1 MLLIPILHFCFLRMM
16 MRLTR
21 IHAKN
26 TLTMDF
32 YAKIFACVVSNKNDA
47 PPSASA
53 TERRAPVSL
62 MGLDEAWSNQERDT
76 VLVAV
81 RVHTLARGC
90 LVYLLSRIS
99 TCAREPNCPNLQ
111 ISTSFYFARL
121 SPLRTLQDITS
132 QNYMYLSYSK
142 MSLN

>member
-32 YAKIFACVVSNKNDA
+32 YAKIFACVASNKKRYTSLSLCNGKESSGFIDGTRW
-47 PPSASA
+47 SVIESG
-53 TERRAPVSL
+53 TRYRFSSRSRAHL
-62 MGLDEAWSNQERDT
+62 GTRLF
-76 VLVAV
+76 
-81 RVHTLARGC
+81 
-90 LVYLLSRIS
+90 VYLLSRIL

-121 SPLRTLQDITS
+121 PTS
-132 QNYMYLSYSK
+132 HFIRYNIIKLYVSFL
-142 MSLN
+142 